1 MFGWKLCNTHRGR
14 AQPIVDT
21 SFTSHAVLTVLV
33 RKLSR
38 YGDMCSEHCRSS
50 GWLVL
55 IPRTNASTYLNPV
68 YCHYVE
74 MSSYPSSSTVCCSRH
89 TQCCKLTGGR
99 QRSDPQ
105 RMPLMS
111 PDFEA
116 DIVEGEKKLNVHS
129 TSCFVEYSVP
139 PSHVCDFFMFTL
151 RCGCGL
157 QGALLCR
164 KWG

>member
-1 MFGWKLCNTHRGR
+1 M
-14 AQPIVDT
+14 
-21 SFTSHAVLTVLV
+21 
-33 RKLSR
+33 
-38 YGDMCSEHCRSS
+38 
-50 GWLVL
+50 L

-68 YCHYVE
+68 YHHDVE
-74 MSSYPSSSTVCCSRH
+74 MSSDPSSSTVYCSRH
-89 TQCCKLTGGR
+89 TQCSKLTGRR

-139 PSHVCDFFMFTL
+139 PSHICDFFHVNTEVWL
-151 RCGCGL
+151 WPAGST
-157 QGALLCR
+157 AV
-164 KWG
+164 